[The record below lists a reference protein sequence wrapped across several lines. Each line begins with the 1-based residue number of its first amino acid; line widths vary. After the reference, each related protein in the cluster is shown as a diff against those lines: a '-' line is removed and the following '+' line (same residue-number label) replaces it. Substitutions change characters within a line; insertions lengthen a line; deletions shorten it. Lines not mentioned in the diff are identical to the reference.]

1 MRYVC
6 SACDCT
12 RLLPHGETDVRGEL
26 KRNCRGCASRHCVGS
41 VASGDS
47 VLENKGF
54 WTNPYSE
61 HRQSSRRAS
70 LCVHKAFVSLRFP
83 CSWLSSGAFWIRR
96 AYFMML
102 GMRMWPK
109 GRHDRARSSEEGSC
123 AVQVVQN
130 VAGKHA
136 RGFGERALER
146 LRTGFAEN
154 AMKRQRGSV
163 RSGAMQVTWC
173 IIARTVR
180 KPPVVKQN

>member
-1 MRYVC
+1 MFA

-12 RLLPHGETDVRGEL
+12 RLLPHGETGVRGEL

-83 CSWLSSGAFWIRR
+83 CSWLSSGAFWIRTGV
-96 AYFMML
+96 F
-102 GMRMWPK
+102 
-109 GRHDRARSSEEGSC
+109 HDAWNANVAKRTARSC
-123 AVQVVQN
+123 AKFGRGVLCCAGWSQN

-163 RSGAMQVTWC
+163 RSGTMQVTWC
-173 IIARTVR
+173 IIARTSSKTSCR
-180 KPPVVKQN
+180 